1 MDGVRYFLACTTILV
16 GIPLAQAQDAGAQ
29 RFDACMNAAG
39 GVSSE
44 MLNCGKQ
51 EIDQWDTRLNAAY
64 RTLSEHARA
73 DEKTK
78 LRNEQRAWL
87 KHHLQETHRLAADP
101 NNGSVAFLDS
111 QAFELGD
118 IKNRTLELERRVKIS
133 REVSLWIALPMRSDV
148 IE

>member
-1 MDGVRYFLACTTILV
+1 MNGVRSFLACTMILV
-16 GIPLAQAQDAGAQ
+16 GIGIAQAQDAEAQ

-44 MLNCGKQ
+44 MLKCGKE

-73 DEKTK
+73 SEKTK
-78 LRNEQRAWL
+78 LHDEQRAWL
-87 KHHLQETHRLAADP
+87 KHHLRETHRLAVDP

-133 REVSLWIALPMRSDV
+133 P
-148 IE
+148 